1 MSQVLPAA
9 AQSLRSLYRLGSDRL
24 WFGLAVLTGLILAG
38 EIVSLLAYQT
48 VPAPELLSY

>member
-24 WFGLAVLTGLILAG
+24 WFALAVLAGLILAG
-38 EIVSLLAYQT
+38 ELVSLLAFP
-48 VPAPELLSY
+48 VLPAPELLSY